1 MAVSGDYLKLRSVPA
16 PDAPPGLGLVNN
28 WTGEPLAGDRD
39 EGWASEIDIQVETYF
54 KVEM

>member
-39 EGWASEIDIQVETYF
+39 EG
-54 KVEM
+54 